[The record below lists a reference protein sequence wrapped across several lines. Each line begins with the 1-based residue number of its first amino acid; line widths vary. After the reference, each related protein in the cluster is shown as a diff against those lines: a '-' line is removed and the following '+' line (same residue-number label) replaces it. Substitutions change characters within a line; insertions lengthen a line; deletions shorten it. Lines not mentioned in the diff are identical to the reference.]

1 MSGTATAEP
10 SRFSTGAAT
19 VLRSVALVSAVIMG
33 LDALLYAI
41 LGIDGALATL
51 ARLFGLTYPVVN
63 GRVAMP
69 LLSWV
74 PGIFHAHVLATY
86 LHVLLLP
93 VALLIGPLQLSARLR
108 QRRPQLHRLLGRCY
122 AGAVFVGVPAGVY
135 LGIFS
140 GEGIVATMGYFGMG
154 LSALVCTVLA
164 WHAAQTRD
172 FVSHRAFMIR
182 SYVVLFTSA
191 IGLRLLLLLLV
202 PRLGP
207 MPQGFHE
214 PYVICV
220 FLTWS
225 LGLLSADIYL
235 YLTRHSL
242 PTVDR

>member
-1 MSGTATAEP
+1 MSGVATTEP
-10 SRFSTGAAT
+10 SQVNAADAPL
-19 VLRSVALVSAVIMG
+19 LRRVALVVAVTMA
-33 LDALLYAI
+33 LDSLLYAI
-41 LGIDGALATL
+41 LGIDGAIATL
-51 ARLFGLTYPVVN
+51 NRLFGLTYPLVD

-69 LLSWV
+69 LLRWV
-74 PGIFHAHVLATY
+74 PDIFHSHKLATY

-93 VALLIGPLQLSARLR
+93 VALIIGPLQLSAQLR
-108 QRRPQLHRLLGRCY
+108 QRRPQLHRFLGRCY
-122 AGAVFVGVPAGVY
+122 VSAVLVGVPAGVY
-135 LGIFS
+135 LGLFS

-154 LSALVCTVLA
+154 FSALVCTVLA

-182 SYVVLFTSA
+182 SYFVLFSSA
-191 IGLRLLLLLLV
+191 IGLRLLLLLVV

-225 LGLLSADIYL
+225 LGLLAADAYL
-235 YLTRHSL
+235 YLTRRSL
-242 PTVDR
+242 L